1 MPDLSYSALPEHVT
15 MPLLERVTQQSLDQ
29 DYIHVARRRAAVGD
43 HRPTRRSP
51 WWAVAGVLTMF
62 GLLVST
68 AAVQRS
74 RNAEVDETSRSALV
88 EQVTER
94 RVTLA
99 AAQAELAQ
107 LQSENL
113 GLEQRLV
120 NLATEQNQVS
130 ADLSALQSKT
140 GFAPASGAGI
150 RVVVDDSPSGISREV
165 VRDTDLAL
173 LVDALWGV
181 GADAVAINGQRLTVL
196 SSIRNVN
203 VAIHVNGQ
211 PLAPPYIVEAI
222 GNPRTLQADL
232 VNSTRGRT
240 FFDLADA
247 LSLDWEMSNQPEL
260 TLPGARQPELR
271 SVGKPEVVDNG
282 LGRTGEGVSP

>member
-1 MPDLSYSALPEHVT
+1 MPDLSYSPLPEHVT

-29 DYIHVARRRAAVGD
+29 DYVYVAQRRASAGD
-43 HRPTRRSP
+43 DGPLRRSP
-51 WWAVAGVLTMF
+51 WWAAAGVLTVF

-88 EQVTER
+88 EQVTQR
-94 RVTLA
+94 REALA
-99 AAQAELAQ
+99 EAQAKLAS

-113 GLEQRLV
+113 RLEEE
-120 NLATEQNQVS
+120 LAALSTEQDQAV
-130 ADLSALQSKT
+130 ADVSALQTQT
-140 GFAPASGAGI
+140 GFAAVTGAGI
-150 RVVVDDSPSGISREV
+150 RVLVDDSPSGIAREV

-181 GADAVAINGQRLTVL
+181 GADAISINGQRLTAL

-211 PLAPPYIVEAI
+211 PLAPPYVVDAI

-232 VNSTRGRT
+232 VTSTRGRT

-247 LSLDWEMSNQPEL
+247 LSLEWEMSNQPEL
-260 TLPGARQPELR
+260 TLPAAPAPSLR
-271 SVGKPEVVDNG
+271 SVGRPEIVDNG
-282 LGRTGEGVSP
+282 LGRTGEGVNP